1 MNPFVP
7 KDIRRTVKT
16 LMGAAGI
23 SKEDR
28 DRFQNHALTDVS
40 SKHYDRYNYLAEKR
54 RTMAVWDAYLQNIL
68 ASEPEINV
76 LPFRATVKA
85 TR

>member
-1 MNPFVP
+1 
-7 KDIRRTVKT
+7 
-16 LMGAAGI
+16 MGAAGI

-68 ASEPEINV
+68 AGLPQANV
-76 LPFRATVKA
+76 VQLRVVGE
-85 TR
+85 